1 MLKSAGLTERQFSEL
16 MTVPHTFFYLRV
28 RKDSVLD
35 TKASTQQLK
44 RRKSTDNASLN
55 KSTTQLSLKNRDN
68 GSDESK
74 NSTQEMSK
82 GNLNLDSRQSLQT
95 YGQGQKGSSESKK
108 PESAMFNSRST
119 GTLNSFAKNQVPLT
133 SRNNA
138 SDFLI
143 KPWDTQS
150 VTGTKHDTNEGNGG
164 KQLAWSGKIP
174 VRGIPPKKLLSS
186 KSALSINSL
195 VSEKGQLLRTMG
207 AVKPPMGVI
216 YTNIDDDENIPE
228 STLNRWEYD

>member
-28 RKDSVLD
+28 RKDSALD
-35 TKASTQQLK
+35 MKASTQQLK
-44 RRKSTDNASLN
+44 RRKSTDNSSHN
-55 KSTTQLSLKNRDN
+55 RSTAQLSLRGKDN

-82 GNLNLDSRQSLQT
+82 GNFNLDSTQSLQSK
-95 YGQGQKGSSESKK
+95 GQKGMSESKK
-108 PESAMFNSRST
+108 SESTMFNSRSM
-119 GTLNSFAKNQVPLT
+119 GTLNNFGKNQVPL
-133 SRNNA
+133 SGRNNA

-150 VTGTKHDTNEGNGG
+150 ATGSMNDNFNEGNGG

-195 VSEKGQLLRTMG
+195 VTDKGQLLQTMG
-207 AVKPPMGVI
+207 TVKPPMGVS
-216 YTNIDDDENIPE
+216 YATIDDSEDIPE
-228 STLNRWEYD
+228 STMNRWGYN

>member
-1 MLKSAGLTERQFSEL
+1 

-28 RKDSVLD
+28 RKDSALD
-35 TKASTQQLK
+35 TKASTQQLQRGK
-44 RRKSTDNASLN
+44 ARDNASLN
-55 KSTTQLSLKNRDN
+55 KSTAQLSLRNKDN

-95 YGQGQKGSSESKK
+95 YKQGQKGSSESKK
-108 PESAMFNSRST
+108 AESAMFNSRST

-133 SRNNA
+133 GRNNA

-150 VTGTKHDTNEGNGG
+150 TTGTMNDNSHEGNGG
-164 KQLAWSGKIP
+164 RQLAWSGKIP

-195 VSEKGQLLRTMG
+195 VSEKGQLLRTME
-207 AVKPPMGVI
+207 AKKPPMGVT
-216 YTNIDDDENIPE
+216 YATIDDDEDIPE
-228 STLNRWEYD
+228 STMNRWEYDSSFTYVLYT